1 MADAAATQTRGGDLT
16 QGRSAT
22 TLLAF
27 ALPTLA
33 SSILQSLNG
42 TVNAIWVGRFLGED
56 ALAATS
62 NANMVM
68 FLLTAFVF
76 GFGMASTIL
85 IGQALGPQGRRRRA
99 ARVRHRRRRVPA
111 GHHRASRSPAGSC
124 RRRSCSLLGTPGDAA
139 PLALAYLRVIFLA
152 MPALL
157 LLTLLMMALRG
168 AGDSLTPLWFM
179 IVAVVLD
186 SGLNPVFILGLGPA
200 PRLGIAGSAIATLI
214 ANYVALI
221 GLLVYIYARDLP
233 LRLRGREL
241 RYLRARSRRSSRR
254 SSSRAC
260 RWASR

>member
-1 MADAAATQTRGGDLT
+1 MADAAARRGPPQRGNLT
-16 QGRSAT
+16 EGPIGR

-42 TVNAIWVGRFLGED
+42 TVNAIWVGRFLGEN
-56 ALAATS
+56 ALAATA

-85 IGQALGPQGRRRRA
+85 IGQFWGRKDVDGA
-99 ARVRHRRRRVPA
+99 RRVFGTAA
-111 GHHRASRSPAGSC
+111 GGFGLITIGIAVAGWLLSAAILG
-124 RRRSCSLLGTPGDAA
+124 LLGTPAEAA

-152 MPALL
+152 MPAVL

-179 IVAVVLD
+179 TLAVALD

-200 PRLGIAGSAIATLI
+200 PRLGIAG
-214 ANYVALI
+214 
-221 GLLVYIYARDLP
+221 
-233 LRLRGREL
+233 
-241 RYLRARSRRSSRR
+241 
-254 SSSRAC
+254 
-260 RWASR
+260 